1 WVSTSVGKEPELRDW
16 SASELGPSRALG
28 DGGRL
33 SPMLGWIIF
42 GLIVGIIAKLL
53 MPGRD
58 PGGFIIT
65 ILLGIA
71 GAMLGGFVGR
81 ALGFYGPQESAGWLM
96 SILGA
101 VILLAIYRMVARRQA

>member
-1 WVSTSVGKEPELRDW
+1 MGIL
-16 SASELGPSRALG
+16 A
-28 DGGRL
+28 
-33 SPMLGWIIF
+33 WILF
-42 GLIVGIIAKLL
+42 GLVVGVIAKLL

-71 GAMLGGFVGR
+71 GAMIGGFGGR
-81 ALGFYGPQESAGWLM
+81 AMGLYNEGEPAGWLM

-101 VILLAIYRMVARRQA
+101 VILLALYRMVARRRV

>member
-1 WVSTSVGKEPELRDW
+1 MSGIL
-16 SASELGPSRALG
+16 A
-28 DGGRL
+28 
-33 SPMLGWIIF
+33 WILF
-42 GLIVGIIAKLL
+42 GLVVGIIAKLL

-71 GAMLGGFVGR
+71 GALLGGFIGR
-81 ALGFYGPQESAGWLM
+81 AMGFYGPNESAGWII

-101 VILLAIYRMVARRQA
+101 IILLALYRMMVRRKV

>member
-1 WVSTSVGKEPELRDW
+1 VVLHLQQVGTEGKR
-16 SASELGPSRALG
+16 
-28 DGGRL
+28 GGMLMGIL
-33 SPMLGWIIF
+33 SWILF
-42 GLIVGIIAKLL
+42 GLVVGVIAKLL

-71 GAMLGGFVGR
+71 GALIGGFVGR
-81 ALGFYGPQESAGWLM
+81 AMGFYGQNEGAGWLM

-101 VILLAIYRMVARRQA
+101 IILLALYRMMVRRRV